1 LITHLK
7 EIIMDVATSINL
19 CGSALAAQRA
29 KMDVVTSNMAN
40 AEVTRTPEGGPYRKK
55 SVALMSEPVRGG
67 FGSTLRDALKTV
79 KVAEVTEDA
88 SPPRIVHNPSHP
100 DADANGYVSMP
111 NVNLL
116 SEMADMI
123 AISRAYE
130 AMVTAF
136 DATKNMALKTLEM
149 GK

>member
-1 LITHLK
+1 
-7 EIIMDVATSINL
+7 MDIATSFNL
-19 CGSALAAQRA
+19 CGSALAAQRT

-40 AEVTRTPEGGPYRKK
+40 ADVTRTAEGGPYRKK
-55 SVALMSEPVRGG
+55 SVVLVSEPLKDS
-67 FGSTLRDALKTV
+67 FGSKLRDALKTV
-79 KVAEVTEDA
+79 NVGEVTEDA
-88 SPPRIVHNPSHP
+88 SPPRMVHNPSHP
-100 DADANGYVSMP
+100 DADANGYVAMP
-111 NVNLL
+111 NVNLM

-136 DATKNMALKTLEM
+136 DATKSMALKTLEI

>member
-1 LITHLK
+1 
-7 EIIMDVATSINL
+7 MDVSASFSL
-19 CGSALAAQRA
+19 CGSALTAQRA
-29 KMDVVTSNMAN
+29 KMDVITSNLAN
-40 AEVTRTPEGGPYRKK
+40 AEGGPYRKK
-55 SVALMSEPVRGG
+55 SVALVSEPVKDN
-67 FGSTLRDALKTV
+67 FDKSLRDALKTV

-88 SPPRIVHNPSHP
+88 SSPRMVHNPSHP
-100 DADANGYVSMP
+100 DADANGFVAMP
-111 NVNLL
+111 NVNIM

-123 AISRAYE
+123 AVSRAYE